1 MAVTQHK
8 LREASTPHL
17 HIEGE
22 RCPWCDQPIPHEK
35 FDEIRARI
43 ETKERERTAA
53 LERRLKEQAA
63 QERAQAEA
71 KAKAEV
77 EKAQED
83 AAAAIAKA
91 NKEAAEK
98 AEAARKATEQQLAD
112 AKKEAAKMEE
122 AARKAAKKEAE
133 TAMTQKIAEA
143 DKARKAVEQQLAE
156 TKAGQDAAMKQRLQ
170 EQREALENAKTEAV
184 NAEKAK
190 AFSEKL
196 KVEEKLQEVQRKL
209 QKKTAEELG
218 EGAEVDLFEELKTK
232 FLDDRITRVKKG
244 AAGADIIHEVVNN
257 GMVCGKIVY
266 DSKNRNAW
274 RNDYVTKLRRDQ
286 IADKADHAILS
297 THVFP
302 SGARQLHIQDGVIV
316 ANPARAV
323 VLVEMLRAHVIRGH
337 GLRLSN
343 KARDEKTAKLYDFIM
358 SDRCGQL
365 LDQIETLTDDMLEL
379 DVKEKKAHDA
389 LWRRRGEL
397 IRSVQRSH
405 GSFTAEI
412 DRIIGTA
419 AADGGD

>member
-1 MAVTQHK
+1 MAVSQPR
-8 LREASTPHL
+8 LREAPEPHL

-43 ETKERERTAA
+43 EAKERERTAA
-53 LERRLKEQAA
+53 LERRLKEQVA

-71 KAKAEV
+71 KAKVEV
-77 EKAQED
+77 EKARQE
-83 AAAAIAKA
+83 AAAAVAKV
-91 NKEAAEK
+91 NKQAAEK
-98 AEAARKATEQQLAD
+98 AEAARKAAEQQLAD
-112 AKKEAAKMEE
+112 AKKEAAKKEE
-122 AARKAAKKEAE
+122 AARKAAKQEAE
-133 TAMTQKIAEA
+133 AAMTQKIADA
-143 DKARKAVEQQLAE
+143 DKARKAAEDRLVEA
-156 TKAGQDAAMKQRLQ
+156 KAGQETLLNQRLQ
-170 EQREALENAKTEAV
+170 EQREALEQAKTEAV

-209 QKKTAEELG
+209 QQKTAEELG
-218 EGAEVDLFEELKTK
+218 EGAEVDLFEALKAE
-232 FLDDRITRVKKG
+232 FPDDRITRVNKG
-244 AAGADIIHEVVNN
+244 APGADIIHEVVNN

-274 RNDYVTKLRRDQ
+274 RNDYVTKLRQDQ
-286 IADKADHAILS
+286 IAAKADHAILS

-302 SGARQLHIQDGVIV
+302 AGARQLHIQDGVIV

-323 VLVEMLRAHVIRGH
+323 VLVQMLRTHIIRGH

-343 KARDEKTAKLYDFIM
+343 KTRDEKTARLYEFIM

-379 DVKEKKAHDA
+379 DVKEKRAHDA
-389 LWRRRGEL
+389 TWKRRGEL

-405 GSFTAEI
+405 GDFTAEI

-419 AADGGD
+419 AAGGED